1 MKIRLLIIVL
11 AAMAVSSCY
20 RHRLI
25 ELPSR
30 MIPCDVNPDEVFG
43 AHYTAADFQ
52 IWAMA
57 DDGMAQIVSGRAVRE
72 KGISSESSGWCVS
85 FSNADTSEVGAIA
98 RELCASHRT
107 GDTVCCYGWRPD
119 DFVSSRSVIVFV
131 CGTKP
136 LIDGT
141 AVAEARVET
150 MWNKPEVVFE
160 FAKER
165 HSDWQRITKDNIGR
179 YLPVM
184 LGGRMLAIPR
194 VNAEITGGKCSLSG
208 LKEEECCAIAAILT
222 AGKGPESPAQPK

>member
-1 MKIRLLIIVL
+1 M
-11 AAMAVSSCY
+11 
-20 RHRLI
+20 
-25 ELPSR
+25 
-30 MIPCDVNPDEVFG
+30 
-43 AHYTAADFQ
+43 
-52 IWAMA
+52 
-57 DDGMAQIVSGRAVRE
+57 
-72 KGISSESSGWCVS
+72 
-85 FSNADTSEVGAIA
+85 
-98 RELCASHRT
+98 
-107 GDTVCCYGWRPD
+107 
-119 DFVSSRSVIVFV
+119 FV

>member
-1 MKIRLLIIVL
+1 METARIILRPWQEDDAEVLFKYASDPELGPLAGWPPHKSVDESREVIRTLFSKEGMWAVVWKATGEPIGCVGYLSASDSNL
-11 AAMAVSSCY
+11 AN
-20 RHRLI
+20 
-25 ELPSR
+25 E
-30 MIPCDVNPDEVFG
+30 
-43 AHYTAADFQ
+43 
-52 IWAMA
+52 
-57 DDGMAQIVSGRAVRE
+57 
-72 KGISSESSGWCVS
+72 
-85 FSNADTSEVGAIA
+85 ADTAEVGSIA
-98 RELCASHRT
+98 RDLCASHRT
-107 GDTVCCYGWRPD
+107 GDTVCCYGWVPEGFD
-119 DFVSSRSVIVFV
+119 SSKSVIVFV